1 MSSAIIARANQLVE
15 ELNLVEGI
23 TAVVDPAHVS
33 ANLPCVLVAPPR
45 ITYGRLAGGPS
56 EVLWR
61 LIVLGPG
68 LATLSAVAAM
78 TELLELVEEAVP
90 VETAEPGTY
99 QVGTELVACYV
110 ATFNDDPA
118 TWPPTEEDP
127 TP

>member
-1 MSSAIIARANQLVE
+1 MSSRIVDRAEFIAA
-15 ELNLVEGI
+15 ELNAAEGI

-45 ITYGRLAGGPS
+45 ITYGLLAGGPS
-56 EVLWR
+56 EVAWR

-68 LATLSAVAAM
+68 LATLSAVVAM
-78 TELLELVEEAVP
+78 TELLELVEEVVP
-90 VETAEPGTY
+90 IETAEPGTY

-110 ATFNDDPA
+110 ATFTDDPA
-118 TWPPTEEDP
+118 TWPPI